1 MRMSEEERDAL
12 TMKMY
17 KEIKNIIEEK
27 FTEFGEHLK
36 GTLLLYMS
44 KEDCAKSHRFSD
56 KRSGDMVNKIWIIF
70 GISITSLSISCI
82 ALGMKIAD
90 ILMVIK

>member
-1 MRMSEEERDAL
+1 MNMSEEERDVL

-17 KEIKNIIEEK
+17 KEIKQIIEEK

-44 KEDCAKSHRFSD
+44 KEDCLESHKFSD
-56 KRSGDMVNKIWIIF
+56 KRSSDMVNKIWIIF

-82 ALGMKIAD
+82 ALGMRIAD

>member
-1 MRMSEEERDAL
+1 MSEEERNVL

-17 KEIKNIIEEK
+17 KEIKQIIEEK

-44 KEDCAKSHRFSD
+44 KEDCLESHKFSD
-56 KRSGDMVNKIWIIF
+56 KRSSDMVNKIWIIF

-82 ALGMKIAD
+82 ALGMRIAD

>member
-1 MRMSEEERDAL
+1 MIMSEEERNVL

-17 KEIKNIIEEK
+17 KEIKQIIEEK

-44 KEDCAKSHRFSD
+44 KEDCLESHKFSD
-56 KRSGDMVNKIWIIF
+56 KRSSDMVNKIWIIF

-82 ALGMKIAD
+82 ALGMRIAD

>member
-1 MRMSEEERDAL
+1 MSEEERDAL

-36 GTLLLYMS
+36 GTLVGCGGYEF
-44 KEDCAKSHRFSD
+44 K
-56 KRSGDMVNKIWIIF
+56 KR
-70 GISITSLSISCI
+70 
-82 ALGMKIAD
+82 
-90 ILMVIK
+90 